1 MLKGG
6 NSRSEFNQHGHR
18 HGGGL
23 PAPISW
29 PPTGLLLVNV
39 MTPVA
44 TKRIVPAKVKDT
56 TAKRAVLKKAT
67 QTTRP
72 KVKINF
78 VKSVRG

>member
-1 MLKGG
+1 
-6 NSRSEFNQHGHR
+6 
-18 HGGGL
+18 
-23 PAPISW
+23 
-29 PPTGLLLVNV
+29 LVNV